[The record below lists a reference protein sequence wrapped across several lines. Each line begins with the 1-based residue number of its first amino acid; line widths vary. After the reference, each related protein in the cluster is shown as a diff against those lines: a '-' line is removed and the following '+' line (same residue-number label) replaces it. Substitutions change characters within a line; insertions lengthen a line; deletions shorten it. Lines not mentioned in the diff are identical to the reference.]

1 MDWLK
6 RLFRDNWGKTLVA
19 ALVGAALTFTG
30 LPAAVIGTI
39 ATSAG
44 DAADSAVDGYGEEAA
59 EESDAGE

>member
-1 MDWLK
+1 MGWLK

-19 ALVGAALTFTG
+19 ALVGGALTFTS

-44 DAADSAVDGYGEEAA
+44 DAADSAVDGYGEE
-59 EESDAGE
+59 SDGGE

>member
-6 RLFRDNWGKTLVA
+6 KLFKDNWGKTLVA
-19 ALVGAALTFTG
+19 ALVGGVLTFTS

-44 DAADSAVDGYGEEAA
+44 DAADSAVDSYGEDDQA
-59 EESDAGE
+59 E